1 MVNYFPQKYTNRV
14 PPAVY
19 CVFYLHY
26 QPPFRTRMVFNTV
39 SQIAITTEAEVSL
52 QK

>member
-14 PPAVY
+14 PPAVF
-19 CVFYLHY
+19 CVSYLNH
-26 QPPFRTRMVFNTV
+26 QTPSRASMVFNTV
-39 SQIAITTEAEVSL
+39 SQIAITIEAEVSL